1 MHGVKL
7 LHIFAKGGKNLDIAN
22 RRTRLGLTQLDIAKL
37 LGLERS
43 TVAKWETGQSL
54 PRAELL
60 PKLAGILG
68 CSVDDLLKTKKEEH
82 HGEG

>member
-1 MHGVKL
+1 M
-7 LHIFAKGGKNLDIAN
+7 DIVN
-22 RRTRLGLTQLDIAKL
+22 RRTRLGMTQLDIANL

-60 PKLAGILG
+60 PKLADILG
-68 CSVDDLLKTKKEEH
+68 CSVDDLLKNQKEEH
-82 HGEG
+82 HGES